1 MYLSILRG
9 NTKFMMVICAVIA
22 SKCLKPKDT
31 FRDTIKTVK
40 LDFFSLDTMKYSSA
54 LIFILD
60 MEDAVNSKMYR
71 DDSLMWTCAECHYQ
85 SRTKGHV
92 FEHIEGKH
100 NVHDGYFCQSCEKV
114 YKSRASY
121 RMHNKRCQIIT

>member
-1 MYLSILRG
+1 
-9 NTKFMMVICAVIA
+9 MMVICAAIA
-22 SKCLKPKDT
+22 NKCLKPKDT

>member
-1 MYLSILRG
+1 MS
-9 NTKFMMVICAVIA
+9 
-22 SKCLKPKDT
+22 
-31 FRDTIKTVK
+31 
-40 LDFFSLDTMKYSSA
+40 SLA

-71 DDSLMWTCAECHYQ
+71 DDSLMWTCAECQYQ

-100 NVHDGYFCQSCEKV
+100 NVHEGYFCQTCEKV
-114 YKSRASY
+114 YKSRASF
-121 RMHNKRCQIIT
+121 RMHTKRCQVLT